1 MANTKEYTQ
10 ALLGLLPQG
19 KAWQGKNLRALLG
32 AWAEESAHVDSSMS
46 GLLRES
52 NPATAK
58 EMLPEWERLLA
69 ITPAKRATLA
79 QRRQVVLAR
88 LTNGAVVNDTA
99 LANLA
104 LALGWRLEFTY
115 FKPARSGTAKS
126 GQRNYKAG
134 WVYAKRITGG
144 AVARGMVSIQTLK
157 ATFTNTQPA
166 HQAWLWALT
175 GDPTDGSTNTRDLE
189 RARARL

>member
-32 AWAEESAHVDSSMS
+32 AWAEESAHVDSGMS

-69 ITPAKRATLA
+69 IAPAKRASLA

-99 LANLA
+99 LTNLA
-104 LALGWRLEFTY
+104 LTLGWRLEFTY

-134 WVYAKRITGG
+134 WVYATAEDVMAAAMQR
-144 AVARGMVSIQTLK
+144 
-157 ATFTNTQPA
+157 
-166 HQAWLWALT
+166 
-175 GDPTDGSTNTRDLE
+175 
-189 RARARL
+189 

>member
-19 KAWQGKNLRALLG
+19 KAWRGKTLRALLG
-32 AWAEESAHVDSSMS
+32 AWAKEFARVGTSMS

-58 EMLPEWERLLA
+58 ELLPEWERLLA
-69 ITPAKRATLA
+69 ITPAKRASLA

-88 LTNGAVVNDTA
+88 LTNGAVVNNTS
-99 LANLA
+99 LTNLA
-104 LALGWRLEFTY
+104 LTLGWRLEFTY
-115 FKPARSGTAKS
+115 FKPAHVGVFQVGDRENGK
-126 GQRNYKAG
+126 G

-175 GDPTDGSTNTRDLE
+175 
-189 RARARL
+189 

>member
-19 KAWQGKNLRALLG
+19 KAWRGKTLRALLG
-32 AWAEESAHVDSSMS
+32 AWAKEFARIDTSMS

-58 EMLPEWERLLA
+58 ELLPDWERLLS
-69 ITPAKRATLA
+69 ITPAKRSSLA

-99 LANLA
+99 LTNLA
-104 LALGWRLEFTY
+104 LAFGWRLEFTY

-166 HQAWLWALT
+166 HQAWLWAVT
-175 GDPTDGSTNTRDLE
+175 
-189 RARARL
+189 

>member
-19 KAWQGKNLRALLG
+19 KAWRGKTLRALLG
-32 AWAEESAHVDSSMS
+32 AWAKEFARVDASMS

-58 EMLPEWERLLA
+58 ELLPDWERLLA
-69 ITPAKRATLA
+69 ITPAKRASLT

-99 LANLA
+99 LTNLA
-104 LALGWRLEFTY
+104 LAFGWRLEFTY
-115 FKPARSGTAKS
+115 FKPAHVGVFQVGNRENGK
-126 GQRNYKAG
+126 G

-175 GDPTDGSTNTRDLE
+175 
-189 RARARL
+189 

>member
-1 MANTKEYTQ
+1 MGYEGEDF
-10 ALLGLLPQG
+10 ALQRHSMDAKVPREWMQDAHQHSQQSQEHPQPSQ
-19 KAWQGKNLRALLG
+19 KRA
-32 AWAEESAHVDSSMS
+32 V
-46 GLLRES
+46 
-52 NPATAK
+52 K
-58 EMLPEWERLLA
+58 WERLLS
-69 ITPAKRATLA
+69 ITPAKRASLA
-79 QRRQVVLAR
+79 QRRQVLLSR
-88 LTNGAVVNDTA
+88 LTNGAVVNDTS

-115 FKPARSGTAKS
+115 FSPARSGTAKS

-175 GDPTDGSTNTRDLE
+175 
-189 RARARL
+189 